1 MVKCV
6 ATIGNRLYTY
16 RVNRRIRQMKMAR
29 ELGISQTY
37 YSLIENDKIIPSESV
52 ITKLYKYLESEGESI
67 CK

>member
-1 MVKCV
+1 MDNVD
-6 ATIGNRLYTY
+6 TIGNRLYTY

-37 YSLIENDKIIPSESV
+37 YSLIENNKIIPSESV